1 MSKHSLN
8 FWGCCALVLGL
19 SAASFAQTQT
29 PTSQQPTQQT
39 TVTTQT
45 TQTVQNADGSWS
57 VIEYPAQKE
66 VIVDFT
72 PGASYNTA
80 RGRAKVMR
88 MSDHTMINLDLS
100 GLPADV
106 TNVNLYAVDPL
117 GKVTLLGPVNVA
129 NGVATQSFQ
138 TPMSRF
144 MLMLSP
150 EANLSTYAP
159 DTAYV
164 FRSSVPQGFAVVPL
178 LSTDRERGTAV
189 GEKVSAT
196 TTAGSTTAYTAPML
210 NVMGMKRGDDTQL
223 KVNLTG
229 ELTGSRVNFNLEPRN
244 DGPTTITARFHELK
258 ESPGGKVYVLWAVS
272 PDNKYVKLGQIV
284 NTGRRNEAEIKSET
298 TLRDFGL
305 LITLEEESSTPRG
318 SIVGTVAR

>member
-1 MSKHSLN
+1 MSKRLLN
-8 FWGCCALVLGL
+8 FWGCCALLLGL
-19 SAASFAQTQT
+19 AAVSVAQTT
-29 PTSQQPTQQT
+29 PTTQQPTQQT

-72 PGASYNTA
+72 PGANYNTA

-88 MSDHTMINLDLS
+88 MADHTMINLDLS

-106 TNVNLYAVDPL
+106 TSVNLYAVDPL
-117 GKVTLLGPVNVA
+117 GKVTLLGPVNVS
-129 NGVATQSFQ
+129 NGVATQSFN
-138 TPMSRF
+138 TPLNRF

-150 EANLSTYAP
+150 EANLSAYRP

-164 FRSSVPQGFAVVPL
+164 FRSAVPQGFAVIPL
-178 LSTDRERGTAV
+178 SSTDREDGAAV

-196 TTAGSTTAYTAPML
+196 TTAGGSSAYAAPML
-210 NVMGMKRGDDTQL
+210 NVRGMKRGDDTQL

-229 ELTGSRVNFNLEPRN
+229 ELTGSRVNFNIEPRK
-244 DGPTTITARFHELK
+244 DGPTTVTARFHELK

-305 LITLEEESSTPRG
+305 LITLEDESSTPRG
-318 SIVGTVAR
+318 VIVGTVAR

>member
-1 MSKHSLN
+1 MSKRLLN
-8 FWGCCALVLGL
+8 FWGCCALLLGL
-19 SAASFAQTQT
+19 AAVSFAQTQT
-29 PTSQQPTQQT
+29 PTTQQPTQQT

-66 VIVDFT
+66 VVVDFT
-72 PGASYNTA
+72 PGANYNTA
-80 RGRAKVMR
+80 KGRAKVMR
-88 MSDHTMINLDLS
+88 MADHTMINLDLS

-106 TNVNLYAVDPL
+106 TSVNLYAVDPL
-117 GKVTLLGPVNVA
+117 GKVTLLGPVSVS
-129 NGVATQSFQ
+129 NGVATQSFN
-138 TPMSRF
+138 TPLNRF

-150 EANLSTYAP
+150 EANLSTYSP
-159 DTAYV
+159 DVAYV

-178 LSTDRERGTAV
+178 SSTDREAGAAV

-196 TTAGSTTAYTAPML
+196 TTAGGSSAYTAPML
-210 NVMGMKRGDDTQL
+210 NVRGMKRGDDTQL

-244 DGPTTITARFHELK
+244 DGPTTVTARFHELK

-298 TLRDFGL
+298 TLKDFGL
-305 LITLEEESSTPRG
+305 LITLEDEISTPRG
-318 SIVGTVAR
+318 TVVGTVAR

>member
-1 MSKHSLN
+1 MSKRLFN
-8 FWGCCALVLGL
+8 LAGCGAMLLGL
-19 SAASFAQTQT
+19 AAVSSAQTQT
-29 PTSQQPTQQT
+29 PTAQQPTQQT

-72 PGASYNTA
+72 PGANYNTA
-80 RGRAKVMR
+80 KGRAKVMR
-88 MSDHTMINLDLS
+88 MADHTMINLDLS

-106 TNVNLYAVDPL
+106 TSVNLYAVDPM

-129 NGVATQSFQ
+129 NGVATQSFN
-138 TPMSRF
+138 TPLNRF

-150 EANLSTYAP
+150 EANLSAYRP

-178 LSTDRERGTAV
+178 SSTGRENVAAV
-189 GEKVSAT
+189 GEQVSAT
-196 TTAGSTTAYTAPML
+196 TTAGATSAYTAPML

-229 ELTGSRVNFNLEPRN
+229 ELTGSRVNFNIEPRN
-244 DGPTTITARFHELK
+244 DGPTTVTARFHELK

-272 PDNKYVKLGQIV
+272 PDNKYVKLGQVV

-298 TLRDFGL
+298 TLKDFGL
-305 LITLEEESSTPRG
+305 LITLEDEVSTPRG
-318 SIVGTVAR
+318 TILGTVTR

>member
-1 MSKHSLN
+1 MSKRVFNLA
-8 FWGCCALVLGL
+8 GCGAMLLGL
-19 SAASFAQTQT
+19 AAGSFAQTQT
-29 PTSQQPTQQT
+29 PTTQQPTQQT

-72 PGASYNTA
+72 PGANYNTA
-80 RGRAKVMR
+80 KGRAKVMR
-88 MSDHTMINLDLS
+88 MADRTMINLDLS

-106 TNVNLYAVDPL
+106 TSVNLYAVDPL
-117 GKVTLLGPVNVA
+117 GKVTLLGPVNVS
-129 NGVATQSFQ
+129 NGVATQSFN
-138 TPMSRF
+138 TPLNRF

-150 EANLSTYAP
+150 EANLSTYTP
-159 DTAYV
+159 ETAYV
-164 FRSSVPQGFAVVPL
+164 FRSAVPQGFAVVPL
-178 LSTDRERGTAV
+178 SSTDRENGVAV

-196 TTAGSTTAYTAPML
+196 TTAGGTSAYTAPML

-223 KVNLTG
+223 KVNLSG
-229 ELTGSRVNFNLEPRN
+229 ELTGSRVNFNIEPRN
-244 DGPTTITARFHELK
+244 DGPTTVTARFHELK

-298 TLRDFGL
+298 TLKDFGL
-305 LITLEEESSTPRG
+305 LITLEDESSTPRG
-318 SIVGTVAR
+318 TILGTVSR

>member
-1 MSKHSLN
+1 MSKRVFNLA
-8 FWGCCALVLGL
+8 GCGAMLLGL
-19 SAASFAQTQT
+19 AAGSFAQTQT

-45 TQTVQNADGSWS
+45 TQTVQNADGTWS

-72 PGASYNTA
+72 PGANYNTA
-80 RGRAKVMR
+80 KGRARVMR
-88 MSDHTMINLDLS
+88 MADRTMINLDLS

-106 TNVNLYAVDPL
+106 TGVNLYAVDPM
-117 GKVTLLGPVNVA
+117 GKVTLLGPVNVS
-129 NGVATQSFQ
+129 NGVATQSFD
-138 TPMSRF
+138 TPLNRF

-150 EANLSTYAP
+150 EANLSTYRP

-178 LSTDRERGTAV
+178 SSTDRENGAAV

-196 TTAGSTTAYTAPML
+196 TTAGATSAYTAPML

-229 ELTGSRVNFNLEPRN
+229 ELTGSRVNFNIEPRN
-244 DGPTTITARFHELK
+244 DGPTTVTARFHELK

-272 PDNKYVKLGQIV
+272 PDNRYVKLGQVV

-298 TLRDFGL
+298 TLKDFGL
-305 LITLEEESSTPRG
+305 LITLEEESSAPRG
-318 SIVGTVAR
+318 TILGTVTR

>member
-1 MSKHSLN
+1 MSKRSLN

-19 SAASFAQTQT
+19 AGVSFAQTQT
-29 PTSQQPTQQT
+29 PTTPQPTQQT

-72 PGASYNTA
+72 PGANYNTA
-80 RGRAKVMR
+80 KGRAKVMR
-88 MSDHTMINLDLS
+88 MPDHTMINLDLS

-106 TNVNLYAVDPL
+106 TSVNLYAVDPM
-117 GKVTLLGPVNVA
+117 GKVTLLGPVNVS
-129 NGVATQSFQ
+129 NGVATQSFN
-138 TPMSRF
+138 TPLNRF

-150 EANLSTYAP
+150 EANLSAYTP

-178 LSTDRERGTAV
+178 SSTDRENGAAV

-196 TTAGSTTAYTAPML
+196 TTAGATSAYTAPML

-229 ELTGSRVNFNLEPRN
+229 ELTGSRVNFNIEPRN
-244 DGPTTITARFHELK
+244 DGPTTVTARFHELK

-298 TLRDFGL
+298 TLKDFGL
-305 LITLEEESSTPRG
+305 LITLEEEMSTPRG
-318 SIVGTVAR
+318 TILGTIAR

>member
-1 MSKHSLN
+1 MTRSL
-8 FWGCCALVLGL
+8 FSLAGCAALTFALG
-19 SAASFAQTQT
+19 AVVIAQDT
-29 PTSQQPTQQT
+29 PTQQPTHT

-45 TQTVQNADGSWS
+45 TKTVQNADGSWT

-72 PGASYNTA
+72 PGAEFNTA
-80 RGRAKVMR
+80 KGRAKVMR
-88 MSDHTMINLDLS
+88 MADHTMVNLDLS
-100 GLPADV
+100 GLPADM
-106 TNVNLYAVDPL
+106 TGVNLYAIDPM
-117 GKVTLLGPVNVA
+117 GKVTLLGPVKVS

-150 EANLSTYAP
+150 ESNLTTYAP
-159 DTAYV
+159 DTAYM
-164 FRSSVPQGFAVVPL
+164 FRSAVPQGLAVIPL
-178 LSTDRERGTAV
+178 SSTDREDGAAV

-196 TTAGSTTAYTAPML
+196 TTTGATPAYTAPML
-210 NVMGMKRGDDTQL
+210 NVRGMKRGDDTQL

-229 ELTGSRVNFNLEPRN
+229 ELTGSRVNFNIEPRN

-272 PDNKYVKLGQIV
+272 PDNKYVKLGQVV

-305 LITLEEESSTPRG
+305 LITLEDELSIPRG
-318 SIVGTVAR
+318 TIVGTVNR

>member
-1 MSKHSLN
+1 MSRRFLN
-8 FWGCCALVLGL
+8 LAGCAALTFALG
-19 SAASFAQTQT
+19 AVAIAQGTT
-29 PTSQQPTQQT
+29 TQQPTQT
-39 TVTTQT
+39 TTTTQT
-45 TQTVQNADGSWS
+45 TQAVQNADGSWT

-72 PGASYNTA
+72 PGANFNTA
-80 RGRAKVMR
+80 KGRAKVVR
-88 MSDHTMINLDLS
+88 MADHTMVNLDLS
-100 GLPADV
+100 GLPSDV
-106 TNVNLYAVDPL
+106 TSVNLYAVDPA
-117 GKVTLLGPVNVA
+117 GKVTLLGPVNVS

-138 TPMSRF
+138 TPLNRF

-150 EANLSTYAP
+150 EANLTTYRP

-164 FRSSVPQGFAVVPL
+164 FRSAVPQGFAVVPL
-178 LSTDRERGTAV
+178 SSTDREDGAVV

-196 TTAGSTTAYTAPML
+196 TTTGAATAYTAPML
-210 NVMGMKRGDDTQL
+210 NVTGMKRGDDTQL

-229 ELTGSRVNFNLEPRN
+229 ELTGSRVNFNIEPRN
-244 DGPTTITARFHELK
+244 DGPTTVTARFHELK

-298 TLRDFGL
+298 TLKDFGL
-305 LITLEEESSTPRG
+305 LITLEDELSTPRG
-318 SIVGTVAR
+318 TIVGTVNR

>member
-1 MSKHSLN
+1 ML
-8 FWGCCALVLGL
+8 LGL
-19 SAASFAQTQT
+19 AVGSFAQTQT
-29 PTSQQPTQQT
+29 PTTQQPTQQT

-45 TQTVQNADGSWS
+45 TQTVQNVDGSWS

-72 PGASYNTA
+72 PGANYNTA
-80 RGRAKVMR
+80 KGRAKVMR
-88 MSDHTMINLDLS
+88 MPDHTMINLDLS

-106 TNVNLYAVDPL
+106 TSVNLYAVDPL
-117 GKVTLLGPVNVA
+117 GKVTLLGPVNVS
-129 NGVATQSFQ
+129 NGVATQSFN
-138 TPMSRF
+138 TPLNRF

-150 EANLSTYAP
+150 EANLSSYTP

-178 LSTDRERGTAV
+178 SSTDREDGAAV

-196 TTAGSTTAYTAPML
+196 TTAGATSAYTAPML

-229 ELTGSRVNFNLEPRN
+229 ELTGSRVNFNIEPRN
-244 DGPTTITARFHELK
+244 DGPTTVTARFHELK

-272 PDNKYVKLGQIV
+272 PDNKYVKLGQVV

-298 TLRDFGL
+298 TLKDFGL
-305 LITLEEESSTPRG
+305 LITLEDESSIPRG
-318 SIVGTVAR
+318 TILGTVTR

>member
-1 MSKHSLN
+1 MSKRLLN
-8 FWGCCALVLGL
+8 FWGCCALLLGL
-19 SAASFAQTQT
+19 AAAAVAQTT
-29 PTSQQPTQQT
+29 PTTQQPTQQT

-45 TQTVQNADGSWS
+45 TQTVQNADGTWS
-57 VIEYPAQKE
+57 VIEYPVQKE
-66 VIVDFT
+66 VIVEFT
-72 PGASYNTA
+72 PGANYNTA
-80 RGRAKVMR
+80 KGRAKVMR
-88 MSDHTMINLDLS
+88 MADHTMINLDLS

-106 TNVNLYAVDPL
+106 TSVNLYAVDPL
-117 GKVTLLGPVNVA
+117 GKVTLLGPVNVS
-129 NGVATQSFQ
+129 NGVATQSFN
-138 TPMSRF
+138 TPLNRF

-150 EANLSTYAP
+150 EANLSTYRP
-159 DTAYV
+159 DVAYV
-164 FRSSVPQGFAVVPL
+164 FRSSVPQGFAVIPL
-178 LSTDRERGTAV
+178 SSTDREAGAAV

-196 TTAGSTTAYTAPML
+196 TTAGGATAYTAPML

-229 ELTGSRVNFNLEPRN
+229 ELTGSRVNFNIEPRN

-305 LITLEEESSTPRG
+305 LITLEDESSTPRG
-318 SIVGTVAR
+318 VIVGTVAR

>member
-1 MSKHSLN
+1 MSKRLLS
-8 FWGCCALVLGL
+8 FWSCCALLLGL
-19 SAASFAQTQT
+19 ASVSFAQTQT
-29 PTSQQPTQQT
+29 PTTQQPTQQT

-45 TQTVQNADGSWS
+45 TQAVQNADGSWS

-66 VIVDFT
+66 VVVDFT
-72 PGASYNTA
+72 PGANYNTA
-80 RGRAKVMR
+80 KGRARVTR
-88 MSDHTMINLDLS
+88 MADHTMINLDLS

-106 TNVNLYAVDPL
+106 TSVNLYAVDPL
-117 GKVTLLGPVNVA
+117 GKVTLLGPVNIS
-129 NGVATQSFQ
+129 NGVATQSFT
-138 TPMSRF
+138 TPMNRF

-150 EANLSTYAP
+150 EANLSAYRP
-159 DTAYV
+159 DISYV

-178 LSTDRERGTAV
+178 SSTDREDGAAV

-196 TTAGSTTAYTAPML
+196 TTAGATSAYTAPML

-229 ELTGSRVNFNLEPRN
+229 ELTGSRVNFNIEPRN
-244 DGPTTITARFHELK
+244 DGPTTVTARFHELK

-272 PDNKYVKLGQIV
+272 PDNKYVKLGQVV

-298 TLRDFGL
+298 TLKDFGL
-305 LITLEEESSTPRG
+305 LITLEEEISTPRG
-318 SIVGTVAR
+318 TILGTVTR